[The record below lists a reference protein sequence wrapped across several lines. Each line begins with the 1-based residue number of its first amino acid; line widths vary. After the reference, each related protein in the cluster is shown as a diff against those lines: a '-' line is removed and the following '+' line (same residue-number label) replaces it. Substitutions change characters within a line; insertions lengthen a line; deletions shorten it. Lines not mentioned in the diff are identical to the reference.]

1 MQSEEFVMH
10 YYQNCINEDIRLLCS
25 NKVKDRLQAE
35 EEDENPVLDEI
46 KQEHTVKGL
55 VGKPFGNKKLA
66 SLANNLFLV
75 NMEKEKLKDLKKVQQ
90 TRKLSQYGHP

>member
-1 MQSEEFVMH
+1 MH
-10 YYQNCINEDIRLLCS
+10 CYQNCINENVRLLCS

-35 EEDENPVLDEI
+35 EEDENLVLDEI
-46 KQEHTVKGL
+46 KQGYTVKGL
-55 VGKPFGNKKLA
+55 VGKPFGNEKLA

-75 NMEKEKLKDLKKVQQ
+75 NIEKEKLKDLKKVQQ